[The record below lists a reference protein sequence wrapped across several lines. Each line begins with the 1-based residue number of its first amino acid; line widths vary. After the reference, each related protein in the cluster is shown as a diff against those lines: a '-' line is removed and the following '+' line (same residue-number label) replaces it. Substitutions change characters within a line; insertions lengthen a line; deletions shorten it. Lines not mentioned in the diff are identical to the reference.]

1 MFTRMQNNI
10 AIISVFT
17 LKIVIVLLYII
28 KKRFHHMNVKA
39 YPSYTC
45 NNQQERSSCIHETYL
60 PTTCCMHE
68 TEKNYE

>member
-1 MFTRMQNNI
+1 MFTRMQNKI

-17 LKIVIVLLYII
+17 LKIVIVLLY
-28 KKRFHHMNVKA
+28 FHHMNVKA

-60 PTTCCMHE
+60 PTTCCMPE
-68 TEKNYE
+68 TEKNYENID